1 MDELRQK
8 VGELA
13 NTIKELAARQAEW
26 TAEDRANW
34 DKVNADYDAAKAK
47 LDDALV
53 VSQRAAAVEAAI
65 QASAGDQRIGRE
77 DYDGRTVVNT
87 PTVATEE
94 HRSLAMQSW
103 FLHQS
108 GVDLT
113 QRHVEA
119 ARLCGINPSSR
130 ELALRLYDTRRFNEC
145 RAGMSTI
152 DAVGGYTI
160 PEGFVNNFELALL
173 AYGGIR
179 VAADV
184 MRTATGNNL
193 PWPTAN
199 DTGNTGELLT
209 EETSIGSTVN
219 PTVGVKTFYAY
230 KMSSKLIQI
239 SPELLQDSAFNLA
252 SQTGTWLGERIARI
266 EATYHTTGTG
276 SSQPT
281 GLLAASGGATVA
293 TLSTGNAYTASAT
306 AITWDELTD
315 LIYAVDASYRPGAA
329 YMMHDNVIRY
339 LRKLTDGDGHYY
351 WQPSITAGISDQI
364 LGYPV
369 ITNLAMSS
377 TITAGDKTVVFGQL
391 KKFKIRDVAEVR
403 LRRLD
408 ERYADT
414 DQIGF
419 VAFHRT
425 DSGLLDAGTH
435 PVKYLLQHA

>member
-1 MDELRQK
+1 MEKLQQL

-13 NTIKELAARQAEW
+13 TKIKELAGRQAEW

-34 DKVNADYDAAKAK
+34 DAVNTDYDAAKAK
-47 LDDALV
+47 LDDAQKV
-53 VSQRAAAVEAAI
+53 AQRTAEVEASLVAPI
-65 QASAGDQRIGRE
+65 GDQRIGRE
-77 DYDGRTVVNT
+77 DFDGRIRNAAATI
-87 PTVATEE
+87 TEE
-94 HRSLAMQSW
+94 QRALGQQSW
-103 FLHQS
+103 FMVQA
-108 GVDLT
+108 GFDPT
-113 QRHVEA
+113 QRHLDA
-119 ARLCGINPSSR
+119 ARLCGINPRSR
-130 ELALRLYDTRRFNEC
+130 ELTIRLRDNREY
-145 RAGMSTI
+145 RAGMSTT
-152 DAVGGYTI
+152 DNVGGYTI

-179 VAADV
+179 QAADV
-184 MRTATGNNL
+184 IRTATGNNL
-193 PWPTAN
+193 PWPTGN
-199 DTGNTGELLT
+199 DTSNEGELLT
-209 EETSIGSTVN
+209 EETTIGATVN
-219 PTVGVKTFYAY
+219 PSVGVKTFYAY

-239 SPELLQDSAFNLA
+239 SPELLQDSAFDMA
-252 SQTGTWLGERIARI
+252 SQIGTWLGERIGRI
-266 EATYHTTGTG
+266 ESSYYTTGTG

-281 GLLAASGGATVA
+281 GILAASGGATVA
-293 TLSTGNAYTASAT
+293 TLSTGVAYTASAT

-315 LIYAVDASYRPGAA
+315 LIYSVDASYRPGSA
-329 YMMHDNVIRY
+329 YMMHDNIIRY
-339 LRKLTDGDGHYY
+339 LRKLMDGEGHYY
-351 WQPSITAGISDQI
+351 WQPSITAGINDQI

-369 ITNLAMSS
+369 ITNLSMSS